1 MSVNWRN
8 AGPDEQAEMQLGT
21 RVRKAG
27 NSKFNSRVDSAEASS
42 VVSTQR
48 RTCQFWALNGASKW
62 GICQKESAI
71 ECINSWRSVIILKL
85 AKGTKENSSIIWL
98 RALKIPVH
106 ISKKNLEE
114 AIRKLSIESAKKEF
128 ENLANTKAIMQNKWR
143 RFNNSKNRYDAIV
156 IRIGWKCEAT
166 QPEWKRTIGSLE
178 SHGASFAEAIGIAWL
193 MPMAASWMLNHH
205 NCRKKCLAFSKNTN
219 IERKDWTLK
228 MTGGGWR
235 HWRHA
240 LLKWKIDTRPK
251 LAVAS
256 ENGQQQQL
264 VEAEQ
269 IRWKQSRIGWSRAIP
284 WKHSRIGWSRADPV
298 EAEQNWLKQ
307 SNPVE
312 A

>member
-1 MSVNWRN
+1 MAIRNREEAAAKGLKTSKKLASNAKMKLYPKLMSVNWRN

-128 ENLANTKAIMQNKWR
+128 ENLANTKAI
-143 RFNNSKNRYDAIV
+143 
-156 IRIGWKCEAT
+156 
-166 QPEWKRTIGSLE
+166 
-178 SHGASFAEAIGIAWL
+178 IAKQ
-193 MPMAASWMLNHH
+193 M
-205 NCRKKCLAFSKNTN
+205 
-219 IERKDWTLK
+219 E
-228 MTGGGWR
+228 
-235 HWRHA
+235 
-240 LLKWKIDTRPK
+240 KI
-251 LAVAS
+251 
-256 ENGQQQQL
+256 
-264 VEAEQ
+264 
-269 IRWKQSRIGWSRAIP
+269 
-284 WKHSRIGWSRADPV
+284 
-298 EAEQNWLKQ
+298 
-307 SNPVE
+307 
-312 A
+312 